1 MWEPLKR
8 YNALDGEARRMFWR
22 AVALL
27 PMVRISLRSRGYK
40 KTQEWLERRLEEG
53 GTPERAGDR
62 AASIEKTC
70 RMVRA
75 AAHYGIG
82 NSSCLD
88 ESLVLWWLLRKAG
101 VVASLR
107 IGVRKEKQEFAA
119 HAWVEHEG
127 VALNQKEDMHRHYAA
142 FDREFTPPAGQP

>member
-8 YNALDGEARRMFWR
+8 YNALDGEARRIFWR

-40 KTQEWLERRLEEG
+40 KTQEWLEWRLQDG
-53 GTPERAGDR
+53 DTPDRAGDH
-62 AASIEKTC
+62 AAGIEKTC

-88 ESLVLWWLLRKAG
+88 ESLVLWYLLRRQDVA
-101 VVASLR
+101 ASLR
-107 IGVRKEKQEFAA
+107 IGVRKENEEFAA

-127 VALNQKEDMHRHYAA
+127 VALNQKEELHRHYAA
-142 FDREFTPPAGQP
+142 FEREFTPPGGQP

>member
-22 AVALL
+22 AVVLL
-27 PMVRISLRSRGYK
+27 PMVRISLRTRGYK
-40 KTQEWLERRLEEG
+40 KTQERLDRRLA
-53 GTPERAGDR
+53 RIDSFRNAGDGIAR
-62 AASIEKTC
+62 IERTC
-70 RMVRA
+70 GMVRA

-88 ESLVLWWLLRKAG
+88 ESLVLWYLLRSQG
-101 VVASLR
+101 VATSLR
-107 IGVRKEKQEFAA
+107 IGVRKENEEFAA

-127 VALNQKEDMHRHYAA
+127 VALNQKEEIHRHYVA
-142 FDREFTPPAGQP
+142 FDREFTPPVGQP

>member
-8 YNALDGEARRMFWR
+8 YNALDGEARRIFWR
-22 AVALL
+22 AAALL

-40 KTQEWLERRLEEG
+40 KTQERLESWLAG
-53 GTPERAGDR
+53 SDLRRGAGDR

-88 ESLVLWWLLRKAG
+88 ESLVLWYLLRRQGAA
-101 VVASLR
+101 ASLR
-107 IGVRKEKQEFAA
+107 IGVRKEKGEFAA
-119 HAWVEHEG
+119 HAWVEHES
-127 VALNQKEDMHRHYAA
+127 VALNQKEEMHRHYAA
-142 FDREFTPPAGQP
+142 FEREFTPPAEHP

>member
-22 AVALL
+22 ALALL
-27 PMVRISLRSRGYK
+27 PLVRLSLRIRGYK
-40 KTQEWLERRLEEG
+40 KTQEWLDRRLAG
-53 GTPERAGDR
+53 SDALQHASYGNASLER
-62 AASIEKTC
+62 TC
-70 RMVRA
+70 RMVSVA
-75 AAHYGIG
+75 VHYGIG

-88 ESLVLWWLLRKAG
+88 ESLVLWYLLRSQG
-101 VVASLR
+101 VATSLR
-107 IGVRKEKQEFAA
+107 IGVRKENEEFAA

-127 VALNQKEDMHRHYAA
+127 VALNQKEEIHRHYAA